1 MSDEDAKDLASRSD
15 PSRRLAFPRRE
26 LRGRTARGGVLNAL
40 FLGGGEGLALVQ
52 GLVVTALLGP
62 VAIGLYGIVT
72 TTAMTIVQLR
82 RVGIDEAFVQ
92 QTEEHQEEEFQRAF
106 ALELSIGIVFSLL
119 IAALAPVLAL
129 AYGDDRLLALTLA
142 VAYLPTAFAL
152 QAPQW
157 VFFRRMD
164 FLRLRL
170 LQFSIPAVTFAVTV
184 PLAAVTESV
193 WALVLGPLA
202 GNTVAVI
209 ATLAVS
215 PYRLRP
221 RFDRAAARRYLGFS
235 WPIFATALAT
245 LVVLQGQVL
254 AFDLDAGL
262 AAAGFIT
269 LAATLTRYADRAD
282 QIVATTIYPAICAVA
297 DRPATQRELFV
308 KSSRVTMIW
317 AVPFCAGLALFAG
330 DLVAHVLGSEWEP
343 AVLLI
348 EGLAVAAALQ
358 QVGYGWF
365 SFYRARGDSQPQA
378 VEFAVMAAT
387 FLALAV
393 PGLFLYG
400 AKGFVAGRV
409 ATSVAM
415 LVVRRRYVRRLFGDV
430 ELAGLALR
438 GFAPVAAAAGATLAL
453 RKLADPGTLPELAL
467 FAAATV
473 ALTYASERRLLREV
487 VHYAR
492 GGGVAKGGG
501 APL

>member
-1 MSDEDAKDLASRSD
+1 VSGDEQ
-15 PSRRLAFPRRE
+15 PPQRLAFPRDE
-26 LRGRTARGGVLNAL
+26 LRERTTRGGLLNAL
-40 FLGGGEGLALVQ
+40 FLGGGEGLALAQ

-82 RVGIDEAFVQ
+82 RVGIDEAFVA
-92 QTEEHQEEEFQRAF
+92 QTEDHQEEEFQKAF
-106 ALELSIGIVFSLL
+106 ALELSIGILFSLL

-184 PLAAVTESV
+184 PLAVVTDSV
-193 WALVLGPLA
+193 WALVIGPLA

-209 ATLAVS
+209 AALAIS

-221 RFDRAAARRYLGFS
+221 RLNRAAARRYLGFS

-245 LVVLQGQVL
+245 LLVLQGQVL
-254 AFDLDAGL
+254 AFDLDDGL

-282 QIVATTIYPAICAVA
+282 QIVTTTIYPAICALG

-317 AVPFCAGLALFAG
+317 ALPFCAGLALFAP
-330 DLVAHVLGSEWEP
+330 DLVEHVLGSEWEP

-348 EGLAVAAALQ
+348 QGLAVAAALQ

-365 SFYRARGDSQPQA
+365 SFYRARGDSRPQA
-378 VEFAVMAAT
+378 VEAAVMAAA
-387 FLALAV
+387 FLGLAV

-400 AKGFVAGRV
+400 VEGFVAGRV
-409 ATSVAM
+409 ATSLAM
-415 LVVRRRYVRRLFGDV
+415 LVVRRRYVRRLFANV
-430 ELAGLALR
+430 ELGGLALR
-438 GFAPVAAAAGATLAL
+438 GFSPVVAATGATLAL
-453 RKLADPGTLPELAL
+453 RGLLDLGTLPELAV
-467 FAAATV
+467 FATV
-473 ALTYASERRLLREV
+473 AAALTWAFERHLLSELV
-487 VHYAR
+487 DYAR
-492 GGGVAKGGG
+492 GRAA
-501 APL
+501 APGEINAASA

>member
-1 MSDEDAKDLASRSD
+1 MSPPE
-15 PSRRLAFPRRE
+15 RLVFPRTQLRE
-26 LRGRTARGGVLNAL
+26 RTARGGVLNAV

-72 TTAMTIVQLR
+72 VTAMTIVQLR
-82 RVGIDEAFVQ
+82 RVGIDEAFVAQ
-92 QTEEHQEEEFQRAF
+92 SEADQEAEFQRAF
-106 ALELSIGIVFSLL
+106 GLELSIGILFSAL
-119 IAALAPVLAL
+119 IAALAPVVAL

-142 VAYLPTAFAL
+142 VAYLPIAFAL

-184 PLAAVTESV
+184 PLAALTGSV
-193 WALVLGPLA
+193 WALVIGPFV
-202 GNTVAVI
+202 GNAVAV
-209 ATLAVS
+209 AAALKLS

-221 RFDRAAARRYLGFS
+221 RLDRAVVRRYLGFS

-245 LVVLQGQVL
+245 LVVLQGQVF

-282 QIVATTIYPAICAVA
+282 QIVATTIYPAICAVV
-297 DRPATQRELFV
+297 DQPATQRELFV

-317 AVPFCAGLALFAG
+317 TVPFCAGLALFAP
-330 DLVAHVLGSEWEP
+330 DLVEHLLGDEWRP

-348 EGLAVAAALQ
+348 QGLAAAAALQ

-365 SFYRARGDSQPQA
+365 SFYRARGESRPQA
-378 VEFAVMAAT
+378 AESAAMAAA
-387 FLALAV
+387 FVGLAV
-393 PGLFLYG
+393 PGLFLFG
-400 AKGFVAGRV
+400 VAGFVAGRIAV
-409 ATSVAM
+409 SLAM
-415 LVVRRRYVRRLFGDV
+415 LAVRRRYVRRLFGDV

-438 GFAPVAAAAGATLAL
+438 GFAPAVAATVATLATRAL
-453 RKLADPGTLPELAL
+453 VDPGTLPELAAFGAVL
-467 FAAATV
+467 GVSTWALERALLAELAGYMRSRGAAAPEAV
-473 ALTYASERRLLREV
+473 SAA
-487 VHYAR
+487 
-492 GGGVAKGGG
+492 G
-501 APL
+501 A

>member
-1 MSDEDAKDLASRSD
+1 MARDPGSLTD
-15 PSRRLAFPRRE
+15 PSERLGFPREQLRE
-26 LRGRTARGGVLNAL
+26 RTTRGGVLNAL

-82 RVGIDEAFVQ
+82 RVGIDEAFVA
-92 QTEEHQEEEFQRAF
+92 QTEEHQEEEFQKAF
-106 ALELSIGIVFSLL
+106 ALELSIGILFSLL

-184 PLAAVTESV
+184 PLAAITDSV
-193 WALVLGPLA
+193 WALVIGPLA

-209 ATLAVS
+209 AALAIS
-215 PYRLRP
+215 PYSLRP

-245 LVVLQGQVL
+245 LLVLQGQVF

-269 LAATLTRYADRAD
+269 LAATLTRYADRAE
-282 QIVATTIYPAICAVA
+282 QIVATTIYPAICAVQ

-317 AVPFCAGLALFAG
+317 AVPFCAALALFAP
-330 DLVAHVLGSEWEP
+330 DLVDHVLGSEWEP
-343 AVLLI
+343 AVVLI
-348 EGLAVAAALQ
+348 QGLAAAAALQ

-365 SFYRARGDSQPQA
+365 SFYRARGDSRPQA
-378 VEFAVMAAT
+378 VESAVMAAT
-387 FLALAV
+387 FLGLAV

-400 AKGFVAGRV
+400 AKGFVVGRV
-409 ATSVAM
+409 ATSLAM
-415 LVVRRRYVRRLFGDV
+415 LVVRRRYVRRLFDDV
-430 ELAGLALR
+430 ELGRLAVR
-438 GFAPVAAAAGATLAL
+438 GFAPVLAAAAATLAL
-453 RKLADPGTLPELAL
+453 RELVDAGTLPELAL
-467 FAAATV
+467 FAAVAA
-473 ALTYASERRLLREV
+473 ALTWALERRLLSEL
-487 VHYAR
+487 ATW
-492 GGGVAKGGG
+492 GFAGGVAKGGG